1 MRKILLSIPFFMF
14 FVATFAQTAPLI
26 NDNPNAAQFKF
37 ETEVHDFGTIDEGPK
52 ISYEF
57 MFTNVGKEPLIITG
71 AKASCGCTV
80 PKWPQEP
87 ILPGQSSSVKVEY
100 NTKGRPNSFNKAIT
114 ITSNSKT
121 KTKVIYIKGTVKKAE
136 VFSAPVKEQ
145 QGPVE

>member
-1 MRKILLSIPFFMF
+1 MRKMLLTIPFYF
-14 FVATFAQTAPLI
+14 FFISVFAQNPI
-26 NDNPNAAQFKF
+26 VNENPNAAQFKF

-52 ISYEF
+52 IAHEF
-57 MFTNVGKEPLIITG
+57 RFTNIGKEPLIITG

-87 ILPGQSSSVKVEY
+87 ILPAQSSSIKVEY

-114 ITSNSKT
+114 ITSNAKT
-121 KTKVIYIKGTVKKAE
+121 KTKVIYIKGSVKKAE
-136 VFSAPVKEQ
+136 VFTAPVKEQ